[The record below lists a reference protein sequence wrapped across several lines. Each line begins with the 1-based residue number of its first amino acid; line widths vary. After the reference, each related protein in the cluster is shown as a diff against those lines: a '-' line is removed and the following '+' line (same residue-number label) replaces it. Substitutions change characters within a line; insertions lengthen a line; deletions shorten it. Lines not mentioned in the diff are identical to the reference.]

1 MSENKNRVTV
11 VINDQHYTII
21 GEDDPSHI
29 RYVAGRVDEKI
40 KALGQLNAGLDTTRK
55 SVLTAVNVMHEY
67 VKLEEEN
74 EKLQE
79 EIKQLKNKGYL
90 E

>member
-55 SVLTAVNVMHEY
+55 SVLTAVSVMHEY

-79 EIKQLKNKGYL
+79 EIKQLKNKGNL

>member
-21 GEDDPSHI
+21 GEDDSSHI

-79 EIKQLKNKGYL
+79 EIKQLKNKGNL

>member
-1 MSENKNRVTV
+1 
-11 VINDQHYTII
+11 
-21 GEDDPSHI
+21 
-29 RYVAGRVDEKI
+29 
-40 KALGQLNAGLDTTRK
+40 
-55 SVLTAVNVMHEY
+55 VLTAVNVMHEY

-79 EIKQLKNKGYL
+79 EIKQLKNKGNL

>member
-29 RYVAGRVDEKI
+29 RYVAGRVDEKLQ
-40 KALGQLNAGLDTTRK
+40 ALGN
-55 SVLTAVNVMHEY
+55 
-67 VKLEEEN
+67 
-74 EKLQE
+74 
-79 EIKQLKNKGYL
+79 
-90 E
+90 

>member
-21 GEDDPSHI
+21 GEDDPSLI
-29 RYVAGRVDEKI
+29 RYVAGRVDEKLQ
-40 KALGQLNAGLDTTRK
+40 ALGQLNAGLDTTRK

-74 EKLQE
+74 EKLRE
-79 EIKQLKNKGYL
+79 EIKQLKNKGHL